1 MKKKIMIL
9 GGAFLASLVIVFV
22 VLFTTSGTNYSG
34 AIEKADKLLASKDI
48 VAEVLNGQVTDYSKF
63 DESKL
68 NEYSEKVLELESE
81 VKDLQSDKACA
92 TKFKSDCDAIVES
105 YDKLKLSAD
114 STAIIVKF
122 VKESQDIAGISN
134 DTLSEMKGSSNT
146 YLQTLANDLS
156 DYRAA
161 VDAFS
166 EKYVANADDA
176 DFVADYSTVDD
187 KYRALKEKYSSIKSD
202 QLFGA
207 SNEELLSFYD
217 KIEELKKR
225 FAEEK

>member
-1 MKKKIMIL
+1 MKKKILIL
-9 GGAFLASLVIVFV
+9 GGAFLASLAIVFV

-34 AIEKADKLLASKDI
+34 ATEKADKILASKDI

-68 NEYSEKVLELESE
+68 NEYSEKVFELEGE

-92 TKFKSDCDAIVES
+92 TKFKSDCDVIVAG

-114 STAIIVKF
+114 STAIIIKF

-134 DTLSEMKGSSNT
+134 DTLSEMKSSSNA

-166 EKYVANADDA
+166 EKYVANADDT

-187 KYRALKEKYSSIKSD
+187 KYRVLKEKYSSIKSD